1 MYVPTDIC
9 ALQCIYMYTHE
20 ACVYTEGRER
30 ERDRDGCL
38 AGNVLALETEL
49 TRGLVGWLLQAPDAA
64 GKHIR

>member
-1 MYVPTDIC
+1 MHYNVYIC
-9 ALQCIYMYTHE
+9 IRMKHACIQK
-20 ACVYTEGRER
+20 GER

>member
-1 MYVPTDIC
+1 MKH
-9 ALQCIYMYTHE
+9 ACIQK
-20 ACVYTEGRER
+20 GER

>member
-1 MYVPTDIC
+1 MR
-9 ALQCIYMYTHE
+9 
-20 ACVYTEGRER
+20 VYRRERER